1 MKGGAN
7 MLSIDLQARIFKEYH
22 TGKEFTNGRKYRYT
36 LQYNPLA
43 LVHTWVIRQD
53 KSGGAWEWVHP
64 LSCNMQFTPVN
75 SVRKALKACI

>member
-1 MKGGAN
+1 

-53 KSGGAWEWVHP
+53 KSGGAGNGCIRFHAI
-64 LSCNMQFTPVN
+64 CNSP
-75 SVRKALKACI
+75 R

>member
-43 LVHTWVIRQD
+43 LVHTWVVRQD
-53 KSGGAWEWVHP
+53 KSGGAWEWMQP
-64 LSCNMQFTPVN
+64 LAIDLQFTPRGSARRAVK
-75 SVRKALKACI
+75 S

>member
-43 LVHTWVIRQD
+43 LVHTWV
-53 KSGGAWEWVHP
+53 
-64 LSCNMQFTPVN
+64 
-75 SVRKALKACI
+75 